1 MKYGVFVY
9 GAKEWVW
16 NEFLVYEGM
25 VHNRM
30 ELSAHVR
37 ENECEYGRMGVL
49 VHGGMEVLVY
59 EVQETVFSSSV
70 ELCHS
75 LRM

>member
-1 MKYGVFVY
+1 MGYLCMEQKNGFGMNFVY
-9 GAKEWVW
+9 GGK
-16 NEFLVYEGM
+16 

-37 ENECEYGRMGVL
+37 ENECEYGRIGVL